1 MLFRGFSG
9 VVVAF
14 AISLAPAAKAGDW
27 AHYGGDAGG
36 SKYSPL
42 EQITPENVGSLE
54 RAWTFSTGDV
64 EDRTSDEM
72 RSSAL
77 EVTPILADGR
87 LYMCSAF
94 NEVIALHPG
103 TGEQIWRFDP
113 EVATDRRPGNQYT
126 CRGVTHWADPEA
138 EPTAPCASRIFTGTV
153 DSRVISLDA
162 RTGEPCAGFGA
173 EGTVTIKPEIDLW
186 WPGEFQIT
194 SAPVIA
200 AGKLIIGSA
209 ISDNARAE
217 APRGTVRAYDVRTG
231 VLEWTFDPVPR
242 DASSPVADSWTED
255 GRAITGHANVW
266 APMSVDEDR
275 GLVFLPTSS
284 PSPDHFGG
292 TRPGDNRYANS
303 VVALRAATGEVVWHF
318 QTVHHDVWDYD
329 LPAQPSLI
337 TLQRDGEP
345 VDVVAQVTKT
355 GFMFVLERDTGEP
368 FFGVEER
375 AVPQDGAPGEY
386 LSPTQPFP
394 VAPPPFTPQKITPEE
409 GWGMLLFDEWSCE
422 GRLAEL
428 RSEGLFTPPTL
439 GGTVLYPFTGGGAN
453 WGGMSFDPERQ
464 IAVVHTLS
472 IAMEVRLIERDAYD
486 GGNITNDA
494 GERAPQVGADYAMT
508 RGVMLSP
515 LGVPC
520 SPPPWSSLTG
530 IDLSDGTIAWTVPL
544 GTIEKIAPVP
554 LPFKW
559 GAPTMGGSIN
569 TRTGL
574 AFIAATSDDK
584 FRAFNTLTGEELWQ
598 TDLPS
603 SGAAIP
609 MTYEWE
615 GRQYVLI
622 AAGGF
627 GRTSVAMSDQ
637 VIAFALPE

>member
-242 DASSPVADSWTED
+242 DASSPVANSWTED